1 MIRKQSSIYKQFYQK
16 LIFATSIF
24 ILTIS
29 FIFYGYTKATIY
41 EEIKEGLLSDAK
53 LIYKVSVDSQVSQL
67 DTKLIASAGVEVDIV
82 VVKHLNDVTFINF
95 QTEDNYYMQV
105 FYPFDLTQKKFLK
118 ITKNINSSRTMLN
131 KIFNNLFLLSLG
143 GLIMVILYAFTVSK
157 SLLRPIIQITD
168 KLSNMNEN
176 YLTQIDKQNLPIE
189 FHPLADSINT
199 LTNKIQ
205 TYVKFKKELF
215 IGAAH
220 ELKTPLAVMK
230 LKNEITLRKKR
241 ELEKYEETL
250 RLSIDQI
257 NDMNKM
263 IGSILDIGRQEGA
276 QFEKPEE
283 VDLVQFMKIKT
294 NDYRM
299 LSAQKNIT
307 ITYYSNVNNY
317 ITLIQPTILNQI
329 IQNLVQNA
337 IKFTPVDK
345 SIAIRLEKD
354 AEHVIIT
361 VTDDGIGINEDI
373 DLFAPF
379 KRVGEESGAGLGL
392 FLAKSGAD
400 AMGATITLKNRTD
413 GHTGCVGKLTLFNN
427 PAIKKNSSINQKLQ
441 HVLS

>member
-1 MIRKQSSIYKQFYQK
+1 MSKNSKSSIYKQFYQK

-24 ILTIS
+24 IITIS

-41 EEIKEGLLSDAK
+41 EEIQEGLLADAK
-53 LIYKVSVDSQVSQL
+53 LIYKISRESKIDRTDFNVI
-67 DTKLIASAGVEVDIV
+67 TGYGITVDIV
-82 VVKHLNDVTFINF
+82 TIPGIKGITFR
-95 QTEDNYYMQV
+95 NYEEKNNH
-105 FYPFDLTQKKFLK
+105 FIELLYPFNQSQERFIK
-118 ITKNINSSRTMLN
+118 IRKNINSSRAMLN

-176 YLTQIDKQNLPIE
+176 YLTQIDKKNLPIE

-205 TYVKFKKELF
+205 TYVKFQKELF
-215 IGAAH
+215 IGTAH

-230 LKNEITLRKKR
+230 LKNEVTLMKPR
-241 ELEKYEETL
+241 ESEKYQEVLKLTVE
-250 RLSIDQI
+250 QI

-263 IGSILDIGRQEGA
+263 ISSILDIGRQEGA
-276 QFEKPEE
+276 QFEKPVEM
-283 VDLVQFMKIKT
+283 DLVQFLQRKT

-299 LSAQKNIT
+299 LSAEKKIT

-317 ITLIQPTILNQI
+317 NTLIQPTILNQI

-345 SIAIRLEKD
+345 SIAIRLERLD
-354 AEHVIIT
+354 DRVIIS
-361 VTDDGIGINEDI
+361 VTDDGIGIDENLDI
-373 DLFAPF
+373 FAPF
-379 KRVGEESGAGLGL
+379 KRQGEESGAGLGL
-392 FLAKSGAD
+392 FLAKSAAD
-400 AMGATITLKNRTD
+400 ALGATITLKNRTD
-413 GHTGCVGKLTLFNN
+413 GHSGCVGTLTLLNN
-427 PAIKKNSSINQKLQ
+427 PVCEIKTS
-441 HVLS
+441 

>member
-1 MIRKQSSIYKQFYQK
+1 MNSKSSIYKQFYQK

-24 ILTIS
+24 IITIS

-41 EEIKEGLLSDAK
+41 EEIQEGLLSDAK
-53 LIYKVSVDSQVSQL
+53 LIYKISLESKIDRTDFNVINGSG
-67 DTKLIASAGVEVDIV
+67 IAVDIV
-82 VVKHLNDVTFINF
+82 ERKNINGVTFNNLKINDDHF
-95 QTEDNYYMQV
+95 IELL
-105 FYPFDLTQKKFLK
+105 YPFDLNSHKFIK
-118 ITKNINSSRTMLN
+118 IVKNINSSRAMLN

-176 YLTQIDKQNLPIE
+176 YLTQIDKKTLPLE

-205 TYVKFKKELF
+205 TYVKFQKELF
-215 IGAAH
+215 IGTAH

-230 LKNEITLRKKR
+230 LKNEVTLMKQR
-241 ELEKYEETL
+241 EPEKYQDTL
-250 RLSIDQI
+250 KLTIGQI

-263 IGSILDIGRQEGA
+263 ISSILDIGRQEGA

-283 VDLVQFMKIKT
+283 IDLVQFLQRKA

-299 LSAQKNIT
+299 LSAEKKIT

-317 ITLIQPTILNQI
+317 TTLIQPTILNQI
-329 IQNLVQNA
+329 IQNFVQNA
-337 IKFTPVDK
+337 IKFTPADK
-345 SIAIRLEKD
+345 SIAMRLERQK
-354 AEHVIIT
+354 ESIIIT
-361 VTDDGIGINEDI
+361 VTDDGIGIDENV

-379 KRVGEESGAGLGL
+379 KRQGEESGAGLGL
-392 FLAKSGAD
+392 FLAKSAAD
-400 AMGATITLKNRTD
+400 ALGATITLKNRTD
-413 GHTGCVGKLTLFNN
+413 GHTGCVGTLTLLNN
-427 PAIKKNSSINQKLQ
+427 PTCELK
-441 HVLS
+441 